1 MRRRMVLQKWQRAV
15 RLALAA
21 GMKQARRLEEELWKR
36 ERMVVNVSPS
46 LKVRNQKGQE
56 VSLRAMHFDLT
67 AVA

>member
-1 MRRRMVLQKWQRAV
+1 MVVQKWHRAV

-21 GMKQARRLEEELWKR
+21 GMKQARRMEEELWKR

-56 VSLRAMHFDLT
+56 VNLRATYFDIS
-67 AVA
+67 AIA